1 MSEVMTVKMRTR
13 DEIDFFSFNSCTIII
28 LILDDSNI
36 SLDFKLFDSMLI
48 VSISESIPNTLT
60 ITMLLSGTGLQSLHL
75 NVLTLETTLYE
86 NGVSS
91 L

>member
-1 MSEVMTVKMRTR
+1 
-13 DEIDFFSFNSCTIII
+13 
-28 LILDDSNI
+28 
-36 SLDFKLFDSMLI
+36 MLI

-60 ITMLLSGTGLQSLHL
+60 ITLLLSGTGLQSLHL

>member
-1 MSEVMTVKMRTR
+1 MRTR

-28 LILDDSNI
+28 VILDDSNI

-60 ITMLLSGTGLQSLHL
+60 ITLLLSGTGLQSLHL

>member
-1 MSEVMTVKMRTR
+1 MTVKMRTR

-28 LILDDSNI
+28 VILDDSNI

-60 ITMLLSGTGLQSLHL
+60 ITLLLSGTGLQSLHL

>member
-1 MSEVMTVKMRTR
+1 MTVKMRTR

-28 LILDDSNI
+28 VILDDSNI
-36 SLDFKLFDSMLI
+36 SLDFKLFGTMLI
-48 VSISESIPNTLT
+48 VSISGSIPNTLT
-60 ITMLLSGTGLQSLHL
+60 TTLLLSGTGLQSLHL
-75 NVLTLETTLYE
+75 NVFTLETTLYE